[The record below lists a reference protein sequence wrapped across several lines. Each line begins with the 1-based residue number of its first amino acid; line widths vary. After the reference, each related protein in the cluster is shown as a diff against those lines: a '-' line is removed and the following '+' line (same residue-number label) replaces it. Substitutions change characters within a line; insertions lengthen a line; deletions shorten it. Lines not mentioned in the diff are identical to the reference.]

1 MKSFFLAWLT
11 LAASL
16 AADKELPLAADR
28 QIGFSRD
35 IEPLLKRKCLACHGT
50 AQQLSGLRLDNGEQA
65 LKGGYSGA
73 VILPGKSR
81 ESRLI
86 HLVAGTEEKLVMPP
100 AGSRL
105 TPVEVGMLR
114 AWIDQGAKWPVSS
127 IPVKSLP
134 KTASTHWAFQ
144 SITHPTLP
152 GVQNARWIRNEVDR
166 FIVARLEKEGLEPSG
181 EADKSTLI
189 RRLSLD
195 LIGLPPKPA
204 EVEAFQRD
212 NRPDAYERLVGR
224 LLASPHFGE
233 KWARHWLDLA
243 RYADSDGYEKDYVR
257 PYAWRYRNW
266 VINALNNDM
275 PFDQFTVEQIA
286 GDLLPNATVEQRV
299 ATGFHRN
306 TLTNREGGVNI
317 EQFRSEQ
324 VVDRASTLGTAW
336 LGLTVGCAQ
345 CHDHKFDPVS
355 QKEFYQLFAFFNNAA
370 EVDIEAPLEGEL
382 GPYLQG
388 LPEYR
393 RRRNAILAKFGVL
406 PLQAE
411 WEEKMKAAAASPG
424 KWTDWDHAFDALQKY
439 LDNGERI
446 LRTPRDKRSTRDA
459 DALTDHFVI
468 NYHRVIPKERIK
480 ELNYSA
486 ARKEL
491 AELAAAFPSITLAP
505 TIAEDSVRRKTHLHI
520 RGDWRRRGI
529 EVSPGVP
536 SFLPPL
542 PAGEAPDRLKL
553 ARWVVS
559 PDNPLTARVAVNRI
573 WQEYFGRGLVR
584 TSEDFGKQG
593 EKPSHPE
600 LLDWL
605 ASRFVERGW
614 RVKDFHR
621 LIVTSAAY
629 RQSSASRPEV
639 DARDPDNALVSRQLR
654 LRLPAEAIRDSALA
668 VSELLYPEIG
678 GRSVRPPQPAGVAEL
693 AYADSVKWT
702 ESQGASR
709 YRRGLYIHFQRTV
722 PYPQLVNFDAPDATI
737 AACRRN
743 RSTTPLQA
751 LNLLNDPVYLE
762 AAQGIAAR
770 LMRELPVA
778 PLGQRITRAFEICLS
793 RQPRPEERNVLAD
806 YYREQS
812 RIFERDP
819 ASAEKLW
826 PLELSKDSRVEAAS
840 LVALGSVLLNLDEFI
855 RRE

>member
-1 MKSFFLAWLT
+1 MKRLFLSCVALT
-11 LAASL
+11 AALGADKQLPPAASGQVDF
-16 AADKELPLAADR
+16 A
-28 QIGFSRD
+28 QD
-35 IEPLLKRKCLACHGT
+35 IEPLLKGKCLACHGA
-50 AQQLSGLRLDNGEQA
+50 AQQLSGLRLDDREQA

-73 VILPGKSR
+73 VIRPGDSAK
-81 ESRLI
+81 SRLI
-86 HLVAGTEEKLVMPP
+86 HLVAGAEENVVMPP
-100 AGSRL
+100 AGKRL
-105 TPVEVGMLR
+105 TDAEVGVLR
-114 AWIDQGAKWPVSS
+114 AWIDQGAKWPVGA
-127 IPVKSLP
+127 KSATAAAA
-134 KTASTHWAFQ
+134 KTTTHWSFQ
-144 SITHPTLP
+144 SVARREPPQT
-152 GVQNARWIRNEVDR
+152 QNTAWTRNEVDR
-166 FIVARLEKEGLEPSG
+166 FILARLEKEGFKPS
-181 EADKSTLI
+181 ADAEKSTLI
-189 RRLSLD
+189 RRLTLD

-204 EVEAFQRD
+204 EVEAFLRD
-212 NRPDAYERLVGR
+212 SRPDAYERLVDR
-224 LLASPHFGE
+224 LLVAPHFGE

-257 PYAWRYRNW
+257 PHAWRYRHW
-266 VINALNNDM
+266 VIDALNRDM

-317 EQFRSEQ
+317 EQFRNEQ
-324 VVDRASTLGTAW
+324 VVDRASTVGTVW

-345 CHDHKFDPVS
+345 CHDHKFDPVT

-370 EVDIEAPLEGEL
+370 EVDIEAPLEGEY
-382 GPYLQG
+382 GPYLQA

-393 RRRNAILAKFGVL
+393 RRRDAILTKFGVL

-411 WEEKMKAAAASPG
+411 WEERMKEAASSPG

-446 LRTPRDKRSTRDA
+446 LRTPPAERSTRDA
-459 DALTDHFVI
+459 DSLTDHFVI
-468 NYHRVIPKERIK
+468 NYHRVISKERIK

-491 AELAAAFPSITLAP
+491 TELAAAFPAISLAP
-505 TIAEDSVRRKTHLHI
+505 TIASDTVRRKTHLHV
-520 RGDWRRRGI
+520 RGDWRRPGI

-542 PAGEAPDRLKL
+542 ARGDAPDRLKL
-553 ARWVVS
+553 ARWIVS
-559 PDNPLTARVAVNRI
+559 PGNPLTARVAVNRI

-605 ASRFVERGW
+605 ASRFIDSGW
-614 RVKDFHR
+614 QIKDLHR
-621 LIVTSAAY
+621 LIVTSATY
-629 RQSSASRPEV
+629 RQSSASRPDVE
-639 DARDPDNALVSRQLR
+639 ARDPDNALLAKQSR

-678 GRSVRPPQPAGVAEL
+678 GKSVRPPQPAGVAEL
-693 AYADSVKWT
+693 AYANSVKWN
-702 ESQGASR
+702 ESQGPSR
-709 YRRGLYIHFQRTV
+709 YRRGLYVHFQRTV
-722 PYPQLVNFDAPDATI
+722 PYPQLMNFDAPDANT
-737 AACRRN
+737 ASCRRN

-751 LNLLNDPVYLE
+751 LNLLNDPVFLE
-762 AAQGIAAR
+762 AAQALAAR
-770 LMRELPVA
+770 LIRELPQA
-778 PLGQRITRAFEICLS
+778 PLEQRITRAFQVCLS
-793 RQPRPEERNVLAD
+793 RSPNPKESEALTD

-812 RIFERDP
+812 RIFERDT

-826 PLELSKDSRVEAAS
+826 PLELSKESRVEAAS